1 MSVLYEIHK
10 YMFGTYI
17 RYTLGDFMEKE
28 LQPCFMI
35 IDLKSF
41 YASVECVDRGLDPM
55 TALLAVADKER
66 SKGTI
71 CLAITPA
78 MKALGIKN
86 RCRIYEIPSHLNYI
100 VAPPRM
106 KRYID
111 ISADIYGIYLSYVAK
126 EDIHVYSIDESFL
139 DVTAYLGLY
148 GLSAHDLALKIMN
161 DIRGQ
166 LGLRATCGI
175 GTNMYL
181 AKVALDILAKHS
193 PDFIAELTED
203 SFKEQL
209 WAHRPLTDFW
219 RIGPG
224 TQRRLNSLGMY
235 TQGDI
240 AIFPEKLLYK
250 NFGVLAEYLIDHSWG
265 REPCT
270 MQEIKNYKT
279 RSKSLSCGQVL
290 MRDYDFDEALIIVKE
305 MADELSLDMVAAH
318 VVSNNISLY
327 IGYSAN
333 TIPSTGA
340 SATLPVTT
348 SSYRIL
354 MDSFVQLY
362 YRSTHRS
369 VPIRRVIISANSVQ
383 DECFEQYN
391 FFVDPEVMERDRMIT
406 RSVNQIKAR
415 YGKNAII
422 KGMDL
427 YEAGNTITRNSQI
440 GGHKR

>member
-1 MSVLYEIHK
+1 
-10 YMFGTYI
+10 
-17 RYTLGDFMEKE
+17 
-28 LQPCFMI
+28 MI

-86 RCRIYEIPSHLNYI
+86 RCRIYEIPKHLNYI

-139 DVTAYLGLY
+139 DVTTYLSLY
-148 GLSAHDLALKIMN
+148 GISAHDLALRIMD
-161 DIRGQ
+161 DIRGK

-193 PDFIAELTED
+193 PDYIAELTEET
-203 SFKEQL
+203 FKEQL

-270 MQEIKNYKT
+270 MQEIKNYRT

-290 MRDYDFDEALIIVKE
+290 MRDYSFEEALIIVKE

-318 VVSNNISLY
+318 VVSNNVSLF
-327 IGYSAN
+327 IGYSAEAF
-333 TIPSTGA
+333 PPTGA

-348 SSYRIL
+348 NSYRIL
-354 MDSFVQLY
+354 MDAFVQLY
-362 YRSTHRS
+362 YRSTQRTI
-369 VPIRRVIISANSVQ
+369 PIRRVNISANSVL

-391 FFVDPEVMERDRMIT
+391 FFVDPSIMERDRQIT

-427 YEAGNTITRNSQI
+427 YEAGNSITRNAQI